1 MCNERQ
7 KVTVINVFFMLRLKL
22 SRSTALL
29 MGCWVLNPQLVA
41 FQRRITDQVT
51 RIARLKTGGRQIV
64 LHSLANALDALSQ
77 ARIVKA
83 VTRIG
88 VLCFVLGCLLRQR
101 VEGSEL
107 PNE

>member
-7 KVTVINVFFMLRLKL
+7 KVTAINVFFMLRLKL

-51 RIARLKTGGRQIV
+51 RIARLSTGGRQIV

-83 VTRIG
+83 ITRIG
-88 VLCFVLGCLLRQR
+88 VWCFVLGCLLRQR

-107 PNE
+107 TNE